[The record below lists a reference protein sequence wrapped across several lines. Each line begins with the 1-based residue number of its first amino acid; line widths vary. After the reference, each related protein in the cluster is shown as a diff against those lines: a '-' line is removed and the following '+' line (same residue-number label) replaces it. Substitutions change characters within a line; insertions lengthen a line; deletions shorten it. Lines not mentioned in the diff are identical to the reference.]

1 MMIRIEGLTKKLGN
15 FQLGPLDLYFESQKK
30 QKQQQQQQQQ
40 QEKIIVV
47 LGESGSGKTTLLN
60 LIAGIYKPDQ
70 GRIFL
75 DQNLLNGLPIEK
87 RRIGY
92 VLQKLYLFPHMNV
105 FENIKYGLNLSRWRN
120 ADDNNGGYYDKKISS
135 STATATSKMKK
146 IIQMLGIEESLLTRN
161 IQSLSG
167 GQQQKVALARTLIT
181 EPDILLMDEPLSNLD
196 IMSKINLIQEIRN
209 IFTKLT
215 IPVIYV
221 THYPMQYV
229 LADRIIILG
238 KGKIIEEGLRDEI
251 MLRPKTEFAKTLIKN
266 L

>member
-1 MMIRIEGLTKKLGN
+1 
-15 FQLGPLDLYFESQKK
+15 
-30 QKQQQQQQQQ
+30 
-40 QEKIIVV
+40 
-47 LGESGSGKTTLLN
+47 LN
-60 LIAGIYKPDQ
+60 LIAGIYEPDQ

-75 DQNLLNGLPIEK
+75 GQNLLNGLPIEK

-92 VLQKLYLFPHMNV
+92 VFQKLYLFPHMNV

-120 ADDNNGGYYDKKISS
+120 ADDDTIS
-135 STATATSKMKK
+135 ATATSKMKK